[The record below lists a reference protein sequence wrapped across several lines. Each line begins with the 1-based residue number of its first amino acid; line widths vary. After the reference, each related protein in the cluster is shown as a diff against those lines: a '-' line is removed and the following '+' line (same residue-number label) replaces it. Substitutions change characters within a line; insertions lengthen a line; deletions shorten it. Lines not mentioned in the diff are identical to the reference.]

1 LPNIRN
7 PNRPNHSS
15 RDGPEVGAVRI
26 RSKPTPDAQDRLR
39 ALFTLLVRYATADG
53 TKPAETHSPGN
64 DYEEASEQ

>member
-1 LPNIRN
+1 MPNIRN

-39 ALFTLLVRYATADG
+39 ALFTLLVRYATAGG
-53 TKPAETHSPGN
+53 TKPAETHSPG
-64 DYEEASEQ
+64 DGDEKADEK